1 MGQKT
6 VNTFNKGLDFDTSFN
21 KYSNSNYLN
30 GENVRLITSVDYN
43 LNGALSSALGND
55 EWFVFQSNDEYLIGA
70 CEISQYT
77 IIITSYSG
85 GNRVYRIPTSEL
97 VGTKHLNI
105 NAFQIRD
112 GLIGAS
118 GLSYDRHSDVLDTPV
133 QIIPRPENPDLLKL
147 YIIDGKSQMKV
158 MNVSPSNTVLATQP
172 PSSFDLVYDVSFS
185 DGGIIVDLYCVI
197 GNPIA
202 KSISNSSSNSP

>member
-55 EWFVFQSNDEYLIGA
+55 EWFVFQSNDEYLIGT

-77 IIITSYSG
+77 IVITSCSG
-85 GNRVYRIPTSEL
+85 GNRVYRLLTSDFI
-97 VGTKHLNI
+97 GAKHLKYKCMSNKRWI
-105 NAFQIRD
+105 NW
-112 GLIGAS
+112 
-118 GLSYDRHSDVLDTPV
+118 
-133 QIIPRPENPDLLKL
+133 
-147 YIIDGKSQMKV
+147 
-158 MNVSPSNTVLATQP
+158 
-172 PSSFDLVYDVSFS
+172 
-185 DGGIIVDLYCVI
+185 C
-197 GNPIA
+197 
-202 KSISNSSSNSP
+202 